1 MRAQLL
7 SRVWLFVTPWTVAV
21 QAPLSTGFSRQ
32 EYWSGFVISFSRGSS
47 WPRDQTH
54 ISYASCSGR
63 WVLYLWSYLGFP
75 IWSCGHSYKDLV
87 QTIGRQFSTLMT
99 CLKWAPGQEPT
110 PTKGSASSSFPP
122 SSCLCVRVCG
132 RAHSLESFISRSLAV
147 PQHVHLLPHR
157 GGKKG
162 QHLLSIPFLLALV
175 LPGPC
180 GSWAPSQQQ
189 SHIVFSCS

>member
-1 MRAQLL
+1 
-7 SRVWLFVTPWTVAV
+7 
-21 QAPLSTGFSRQ
+21 
-32 EYWSGFVISFSRGSS
+32 
-47 WPRDQTH
+47 
-54 ISYASCSGR
+54 
-63 WVLYLWSYLGFP
+63 
-75 IWSCGHSYKDLV
+75 
-87 QTIGRQFSTLMT
+87 MT

-132 RAHSLESFISRSLAV
+132 RAHSLESFISRSLSV
-147 PQHVHLLPHR
+147 PQHLHLLPHR

-175 LPGPC
+175 FPGPC

-189 SHIVFSCS
+189 SHIVFSCSYKDRRSPFPPSLLPRQSRRFCQTIILCPGEASSLGTDMSGALTQLPR